1 MERIASDLDLFSAE
15 NSKGVSALFSGVSL
29 MVICQIVKNIMY
41 EILFL
46 KGYQI
51 YQYTEKQYESYVF

>member
-29 MVICQIVKNIMY
+29 MVICQIVKNIIY
-41 EILFL
+41 EIFIFERLSNL
-46 KGYQI
+46 SI
-51 YQYTEKQYESYVF
+51 H